1 MNNFFEPY
9 INKALSYK
17 EYRELIDRL
26 VSEGKTTGPNQTEK
40 LCGITKLNIQRM
52 NRIDKT
58 VTVLPELSGTINS
71 FERKCIW
78 LVIAEAW
85 CGDVAQNLPVINKI
99 AESTGCVDLKIVL
112 RDENP
117 ELIDRYLTNGGRSI
131 PKLICID
138 AGTMEEIC
146 TWGPRPRPAQEMMR
160 EHKENP
166 VKEESEVLK
175 DIQLWYAHDK
185 GVTVQKEIMK
195 LIQKC
200 GAKESITV

>member
-1 MNNFFEPY
+1 MQDFLKTF
-9 INKALSYK
+9 IDKAYSYR
-17 EYRELIDRL
+17 EYREQIENLL
-26 VSEGKTTGPNQTEK
+26 SEGKTTGLRQTEK
-40 LCGITKLNIQRM
+40 LVDISKLNIQRM
-52 NRIDKT
+52 KRIDKT
-58 VTVLPELSGTINS
+58 VTVLPELTGIINN
-71 FERKCIW
+71 FERNCVW

-99 AESTGCVDLKIVL
+99 AESTSCVKLKIVL

-117 ELIDRYLTNGGRSI
+117 ELIDRYLTNGGQAI

-138 AGTMEEIC
+138 SETMEEIC
-146 TWGPRPRPAQEMMR
+146 TWGPRPQPAQEMMR
-160 EHKENP
+160 EHKANHVTEH
-166 VKEESEVLK
+166 SEVLK

-200 GAKESITV
+200 GFKEDVKV